1 MKFRFLFFSVI
12 TVFILFSCSSDDD
25 SNGSSVSENSIT
37 ITIDGEEVEVAQF
50 SAIKAQSFISVQ
62 AILIDDR
69 SFDIV
74 FHQEGNL
81 QGANVFSL
89 NGGFSDSFQT
99 AEFYSENTFDFN
111 LFEVDES
118 DNTVSG
124 SFDGQMFEDGF
135 SIEEGEPLSISG
147 EFNVPFNDIT
157 PSITSPDLEFFA
169 NIENNDWYGTNS
181 TISTSNGNTTE
192 WNYNETRYEIGY
204 QYGDLS
210 NVEEGTFTFGEE
222 TTFNRI
228 RLNVFTEGDNFEQEE
243 FITEGTL
250 IITSVEVNL
259 GIYTI
264 EGSFNFTATSP
275 TTGEVI
281 NVSDGRILQVSF

>member
-1 MKFRFLFFSVI
+1 MNFRLLLFSVI
-12 TVFILFSCSSDDD
+12 TFFTLFSCTTDD
-25 SNGSSVSENSIT
+25 SSNGPSISENSLT

-50 SAIKAQSFISVQ
+50 SATKAQSFIAVQ
-62 AILIDDR
+62 AILVDDR
-69 SFDIV
+69 SFDIT

-81 QGANVFSL
+81 QRANVFSL

-111 LFEVDES
+111 LFEVNES
-118 DNTVSG
+118 DDTVSG
-124 SFDGQMFEDGF
+124 SFNGQMFEDGF
-135 SIEEGEPLSISG
+135 SIEEGESLSISG
-147 EFNVPFNDIT
+147 EFNVPFNDLT
-157 PSITSPDLEFFA
+157 PSINTTDVEFFA
-169 NIENNDWYGTNS
+169 SIQNNDWYATNGT
-181 TISTSNGNTTE
+181 TSVVSGNTTE

-210 NVEEGTFTFGEE
+210 NIEVGTFNFGED
-222 TTFNRI
+222 TTFNRM

-250 IITSVEVNL
+250 TITRVEVNL
-259 GIYTI
+259 GVYTI
-264 EGSFNFTATSP
+264 EGTFNFTATSP